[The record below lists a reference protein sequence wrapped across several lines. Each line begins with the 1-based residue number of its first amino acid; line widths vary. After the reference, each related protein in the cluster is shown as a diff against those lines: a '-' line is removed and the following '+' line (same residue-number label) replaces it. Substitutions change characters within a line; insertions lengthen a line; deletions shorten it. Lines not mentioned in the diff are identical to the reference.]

1 VSDETT
7 PPDEPETPDTP
18 HEDGIDPV
26 DIEDELKRSYLDYA
40 MSVIVSRALPDV
52 RDGLKPVHRRILY
65 AMQVNGNTP
74 DKSYK
79 KSANIVGAVMGNFH
93 PHGDSAIY
101 DALVRMAQPFSMGL
115 TLVDGQGNFGSIDND
130 PPAAM
135 RYTES
140 RMTKA
145 AQYLLADIDKDTVP
159 FQDTYDQENKEPMVL
174 PAQYPNLLVN
184 GGGGIAVGMAT
195 NIPPHN
201 LGEVVDATLAMID
214 EPGIDDEALL
224 EIVPGPDFPTGGLI
238 LGYASSRKALLEGR
252 GSVMM
257 RARTE
262 IEDVK
267 SGRQAIV
274 VSEIPYQVNKAAM
287 VQKIAEL
294 VRDKRIEGIADLRDE
309 SDRHGIRVVVEI
321 KKDASAEVV
330 LNQLFRFSP
339 LQTSFPVNMLAL
351 NGGRPEQLNLRAV
364 LQAFIQFREE
374 VVARRTKFELNKARD
389 RAHVLVGLA
398 LAVANIDE
406 VIRIIRSA
414 PDPATAREQL
424 LGKAWP
430 VMDMAPLIDLIADKR
445 TRRADGDAIYL
456 SDEQARAI
464 LDLRLHRLTGLG
476 RDEIGSEAKGLS
488 DKIADYLDILRSRP
502 RILEMIRAELNE
514 VKEKFAVPRRSEFT
528 FADADLDDED
538 LIERED
544 MVVTVT
550 HGGYVKRVPLS
561 TYRTQHRGGKGRSG
575 MSMKDEDFVTRLFT
589 ANTHTE
595 ILFFSSE
602 GMVYKE
608 KVWRLP
614 VGSPQA
620 RGKALVNIFPLAKDE
635 RIESVMPLPDDEEA
649 RAELDLMFATRSGTV
664 RRNKLS
670 DFTRVNRNGK
680 IAMKL
685 DEGDG
690 IVSVRICSDQH
701 DVMLTTVLGKCIR
714 FRVDDVRVFAG
725 RNSTG
730 VRGIRLDDGDEVI
743 SLGILHHIDF
753 SSAEA
758 RAFMKHEIAKR
769 RAISGEDEEEGDSVT
784 DDEDDDAGEAEVSLS
799 PERIAEMGAA
809 EEFILS
815 IADDGMGK
823 RASSYGYRV
832 TGRGGKGLVA
842 HDIWGSDKK
851 KGPIKQIAQSFTVD
865 DNDQIMLV
873 TNAGQLIRTPVDQIS
888 IVSRASK
895 GVWVLRTNEGER
907 VVSVARLVED
917 GEDDTEDE

>member
-1 VSDETT
+1 M
-7 PPDEPETPDTP
+7 PEPP
-18 HEDGIDPV
+18 HEAGIDPV

-65 AMQVNGNTP
+65 AMHVNGNTP
-74 DKSYK
+74 DKAYK

-145 AQYLLADIDKDTVP
+145 AQYLLADIDKDTVQ
-159 FQDTYDQENKEPMVL
+159 FQDTYDGVQQEPMVL

-201 LGEVVDATLAMID
+201 LGEVIDATLAMID

-224 EIVPGPDFPTGGLI
+224 ELVPGPDFPTGGLI
-238 LGYASSRKALLEGR
+238 LGHASSRKALLEGR
-252 GSVMM
+252 ASVMM

-267 SGRQAIV
+267 SGRQAII
-274 VSEIPYQVNKAAM
+274 VSEIPYQVNKATM

-309 SDRHGIRVVVEI
+309 SDRQGIRVVVEI
-321 KKDASAEVV
+321 KKDASPEIV
-330 LNQLFRFSP
+330 LNQLFRYSP

-351 NGGRPEQLNLRAV
+351 NGGRPEQLNLRQV

-414 PDPATAREQL
+414 PDPNSAREQL
-424 LGKAWP
+424 LAKAWP
-430 VMDMAPLIDLIADKR
+430 IMDMGPLLELIADRR
-445 TRRADGDAIYL
+445 TRRGEGETIYL
-456 SDEQARAI
+456 SDEQARSI
-464 LDLRLHRLTGLG
+464 LALQLSRLTGLG
-476 RDEIGSEAKGLS
+476 RDEIGTEAKGLS

-502 RILEMIRAELNE
+502 RIQDIIRGELNE
-514 VKEKFAVPRRSEFT
+514 VKTKFAVPRRSEFT
-528 FADADLDDED
+528 FVDADMDDED

-614 VGSPQA
+614 IGSPQA

-635 RIESVMPLPDDEEA
+635 RIESVMPLPDDEAA
-649 RAELDLMFATRSGTV
+649 REELDLMFATRSGTV

-690 IVSVRICSDQH
+690 IVSVRICTEQQ

-730 VRGIRLDDGDEVI
+730 VRGIRLDKGDEVI

-758 RAFMKHEIAKR
+758 RAFMKQEAAKR
-769 RAISGEDEEEGDSVT
+769 RAISGEDEDEGEAIT
-784 DDEDDDAGEAEVSLS
+784 DDDDDGTEEDVSLS
-799 PERIAEMGAA
+799 TDRIVEMGAA
-809 EEFILS
+809 EEFILT

-823 RASSYGYRV
+823 RTSSYDYRV

-842 HDIWGSDKK
+842 HNIWGSDKK
-851 KGPIKQIAQSFTVD
+851 KGPVKQIAQSFSVD
-865 DNDQIMLV
+865 DNDQVMLA
-873 TNAGQLIRTPVDQIS
+873 TNAGQLIRTRVDQIR
-888 IVSRASK
+888 IAGRATS

-917 GEDDTEDE
+917 SEDDTEDE